1 MVEAVGVAVVPGLV
15 VAVVLVVPGSVVP
28 VVLVVVP
35 VVVVPGS
42 VVAGLVVEPEV
53 AVLVGGGAGAGVV
66 VHEPV
71 VGVTTGVEEVN
82 LGVVM
87 VSSLGD
93 EAELLAEAPLEG
105 SVVEIVVVS
114 VRPGVEGTSGVVVV
128 VAPVVVAVVLAAFL
142 AAAFLRACAFS
153 ASRCASRAEMLDWL
167 GPAGTTVAASGVP

>member
-53 AVLVGGGAGAGVV
+53 AVLVGGGGAWVV